1 MSALTR
7 FFFRHDLVA
16 APTTT
21 QTIAWWESRRPAYNL
36 AVGAS
41 GLVSLAI
48 TNLLCWLPPH
58 SSPLPWQADIMVPLI
73 YGALANLFYTFG
85 APAELAVRKW
95 LGDDMSPVG
104 PAIFRYGFAFSI
116 GLTLLP
122 TVIAF
127 GSWLIRIAVATT
139 RGA

>member
-7 FFFRHDLVA
+7 FFFRQDVVT

-36 AVGAS
+36 AVGAT
-41 GLVSLAI
+41 GLLSLAL
-48 TNLLCWLPPH
+48 TNLFCWLPPH
-58 SSPLPWQADIMVPLI
+58 SSPLPWQADVIVPVI
-73 YGALANLFYTFG
+73 YGVLANVFYTFG
-85 APAELAVRKW
+85 SAAELGVRKW

-104 PAIFRYGFAFSI
+104 PAIFRYGFAFSL
-116 GLTLLP
+116 GLTMMP

-127 GSWLIRIAVATT
+127 GSWLIRIIVSVT
-139 RGA
+139 R